1 MCEFWSITIS
11 DIISILAL
19 IAAVWAAWAAT
30 ISNKHAKT
38 SLDEARAQSQ
48 ENMREQLRAI
58 NVSLFDFRMEV
69 LTNLERDNYELVK
82 RNMTRERLL
91 FDDSIGDSMEAYVAA
106 KREGKR
112 CEALKKE
119 YLNLVRSFR
128 ADDTYEEATDLLRQI
143 DAYICMEEENPL
155 YEQIRDSLR
164 ARVYT
169 GKWMNGANSL
179 ADETVNYIDADD
191 AASNFYSEA
200 ERLRKSLIESTKKY
214 IETSIH

>member
-1 MCEFWSITIS
+1 MCTFWSITIS

-30 ISNKHAKT
+30 TSNKHAKT

-69 LTNLERDNYELVK
+69 LTNLECDDYELIE

-91 FDDSIGDSMEAYVAA
+91 FDDTIGDSMVAYVTA

-119 YLNLVRSFR
+119 YLSLVRSLR
-128 ADDTYEEATDLLRQI
+128 TDDTYEEATDLLRQI
-143 DAYICMEEENPL
+143 DDYICMEEEDPL

-164 ARVYT
+164 THAYT
-169 GKWMNGANSL
+169 GKWMNGANPL
-179 ADETVNYIDADD
+179 EAETVNYVDAEA
-191 AASNFYSEA
+191 AASSFFSEA